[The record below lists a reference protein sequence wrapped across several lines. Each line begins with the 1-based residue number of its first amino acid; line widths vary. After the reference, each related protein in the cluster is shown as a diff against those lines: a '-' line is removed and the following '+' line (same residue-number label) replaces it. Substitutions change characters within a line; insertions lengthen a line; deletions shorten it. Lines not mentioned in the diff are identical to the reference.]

1 MVMEVQ
7 RRTKVKILSNNI
19 EPEEEPQ
26 VEERIRTADNL
37 HSQTHPPAN
46 GDSNFKIPLSPPG
59 LPNQPRTAT
68 SPRSAPRGGR
78 YYKQLDST
86 APVGIHSVSID
97 SSLPPSSFAHQNMS
111 FNKAVESIAAL
122 KLHNFA
128 MKRKQQITQRLRLL
142 REIKSLEKENEEE
155 YYLQQKRKQDLTLAA
170 WKLRYYIEY
179 LRLVSLQHVVEAIE
193 EKNAFL
199 EKDFQE
205 HELRNESLKQEIADL
220 KQALERKD
228 QLVFESEEAVKQL
241 QSTVQVMDLDLEMTK
256 QELSKQHRAYQDLE
270 IQQEEERQRHA
281 EELLTVEQTRKELE
295 ITRLTCQEMVR
306 AAAQQKTEIDE
317 LQKTIESHN
326 SVVEEQAKEHQQVL
340 DTQQVLIENLQKSHQ
355 NDLEKIKDLEN
366 QLESQ
371 IDQKNEAVL
380 AFEGQIYDLQTQKDE
395 LQQEKHNI
403 ETEFAKSDEKIK
415 KVEDEKASLQKVLTN
430 MAIQLQESEAV
441 VAEQK
446 LLSEQQLLIH
456 QELQNQLRSQEEVIR
471 EFQQQ
476 EVSYQEQV
484 ASFQALVKELLPTIE
499 NSMMRAED
507 YFEHMRQSS
516 ILAERKTEYAR
527 YLEEELF
534 HARRYYPYTAASN
547 TAGTE
552 IEYEEDAFEQEQEQ
566 EDPKTES
573 YDQNNSQVLP
583 MNDSAVENEKI
594 PEETATDLLV
604 ESQVTIN
611 DFETAL
617 DPEEILKTQK
627 LVANDV
633 VSHVL
638 SDASHHISDLSV
650 KIARSISPVQNTT
663 EVKTSKDEIENK
675 EILELS
681 NDRAAPRAQTSQT
694 TRKRSSSGGGSAN
707 GKRRANSVPLHSQQ
721 TNAPPQIQAVEEKL
735 TTLMKTLD
743 DKLSSIDQV
752 TSTLKVLVEKAESLE
767 RAQTPQPVVPPSP
780 VVVAPV
786 PAISTASSS
795 LKVETIP
802 EEQED
807 ASGIGSVDNKIERV
821 MSEITLNT
829 FPEGARSRELVLQNV
844 EEVPTIDDVPNN
856 DSLSVS
862 SKAVRVEDQINL
874 EKLYQEMTKAAEE
887 MNQELYYQQEA
898 INALQELRSKMK
910 NEQGFIT
917 HQLTRGGKNL
927 SDEQR
932 QSLEQMRV
940 QYRQQIKQLKTQINL
955 SKQSQQDL
963 TVKLI
968 ELQAE
973 MFHIHQD
980 IYNNGQ
986 EFNTLYKEDIFSY
999 YPEDLIHV
1007 SPVKVPPSRTA
1018 TKQQTRSPTAKERS
1032 NDGAFIGES
1041 AFDLPERLLGSRAGA
1056 GFSASYSTMMTDEI
1070 AAMSATYERNHQT
1083 LLTLMELGRISPTGS
1098 FVTIDTEQTSKED
1111 EIFPLKPTD
1120 VLVTDLPISNL
1131 SSPEVSTPKR
1141 KKSEKLEKKASKRFN
1156 SEPLVELREE
1166 DEEKRTGSA
1175 ESKTHPTEII
1185 QPPVSTEPVEPNA
1198 IVTKLEDPSLT
1209 SATTRPD
1216 VINYSSIA
1224 SQPTVPIESV
1234 LPANVEHTQPLP
1246 AHLETTHVPI
1256 VEHASPWSPPRSPA
1270 TFTNAKAPRGLK
1282 SASFQR
1288 KFEFQKRQQHL
1299 REQFLAMKIELE
1311 RLASTLVNHL
1321 ETMPILLETRQEVY
1335 QEIDGWR
1342 EQFYELCGVY
1352 PDENDQHKSKVYQTL
1367 IEAYRETDSQLAVTS
1382 DDYKTAYDELQHKIG
1397 EIIPIQDELYHLMQN
1412 TSSSFSASASSAIPL
1427 EKEDFVQAYSSF
1439 LTLEQLIAQ
1448 YTPRPIFAPS
1458 TTESEDTSLVAVTD
1472 EKVRP
1477 ASALESSLMSIP
1489 ETSLETSSE
1498 VIGVSEEKKDG
1509 ETVMPPSLFEQMHN
1523 LHLNQQENITTEE
1536 VKQNTEQPNEIVVEH
1551 QSEIPV
1557 DEKVESK
1564 ENKEESHVESVE
1576 HVEVKE
1582 DVINYPPLVEEEH
1595 KNEET
1600 KEEAKELEVE
1610 AIVSTTKVDEKEIPS
1625 IANESSVYS
1634 MSFEESASI
1643 VLNNKDADIKENDP
1657 ESTAPEVSE
1666 RSKEEEDKAEEE
1678 IQKELQEKEE
1688 EIKKILSE
1696 LSVSQT
1702 DSFLR
1707 SSLSNV
1713 VDRSVKLKRQEEEKK
1728 EKQQKEQTRRMSNVQ
1743 ATSFIA
1749 SMMTSLP
1756 SSIKMALPVTTVGE
1770 EEHDDENEIKITE
1783 KDEIK
1788 ENQENIETKE
1798 ELTGEKKEE
1807 ESSDAVLIVQKEQE
1821 NVEKE
1826 KEESNNE
1833 ETSKN
1838 LKSEDIPKELKE
1850 EKDDEKSVTSHPP
1863 SDVLDSHQQSHDHHV
1878 AFDEKVVVLPHA
1890 ESEDDIDE
1898 SEIWQLTATTATST
1912 AFLLTPTTT
1921 HVEVEVKPDSSS
1933 EKRHKGVMVSEDE
1946 DNKESEEYS
1955 SAGML
1960 TTYLSTT
1967 DDDLHLTTT
1976 TTTAEK
1982 EKEKEKEKVL
1992 AEEQE
1997 DGKGD
2002 DNENYEDDNDFA
2014 SIEQDS
2020 LSEDKRK
2027 KAAAITST
2035 PTADIN
2041 TTHQNTYSPG
2051 ISSSAFAFS
2060 PISSNQPSVELDT
2073 SSILS
2078 HSPNHLN
2085 STETPI
2091 EQSQPSRKEATMAQL
2106 NAMVAEYQVLKAEL
2120 KTWRDGFYAKHKRE
2134 PNITDFN
2141 TLRYDLKVKIA
2152 RKNQLK
2158 KILNNYKHLNLNL
2171 TGGDENSEKI
2181 NNV

>member
-1 MVMEVQ
+1 M
-7 RRTKVKILSNNI
+7 
-19 EPEEEPQ
+19 
-26 VEERIRTADNL
+26 
-37 HSQTHPPAN
+37 
-46 GDSNFKIPLSPPG
+46 
-59 LPNQPRTAT
+59 
-68 SPRSAPRGGR
+68 
-78 YYKQLDST
+78 
-86 APVGIHSVSID
+86 
-97 SSLPPSSFAHQNMS
+97 
-111 FNKAVESIAAL
+111 
-122 KLHNFA
+122 
-128 MKRKQQITQRLRLL
+128 

-155 YYLQQKRKQDLTLAA
+155 YYLQQKKKQDLTLAA

-205 HELRNESLKQEIADL
+205 HELRNESLKQEISDL

-228 QLVFESEEAVKQL
+228 QLVFESEEAVKRL

-295 ITRLTCQEMVR
+295 ITRLTCQDMVR
-306 AAAQQKTEIDE
+306 ASAQQKTEIDE
-317 LQKTIESHN
+317 LQKTIESHT
-326 SVVEEQAKEHQQVL
+326 SVVERQAKEHQQIL
-340 DTQQVLIENLQKSHQ
+340 DTQQVLVDDLQKSHQ
-355 NDLEKIKDLEN
+355 SNLEKIKDLEN

-371 IDQKNEAVL
+371 IDQKNEAIL
-380 AFEGQIYDLQTQKDE
+380 ALEAQIYDLQTQKDE
-395 LQQEKHNI
+395 LQQEKQNI

-430 MAIQLQESEAV
+430 MAIQLQESEAI

-534 HARRYYPYTAASN
+534 HARRYYPYTAGSN

-573 YDQNNSQVLP
+573 YDLHVSQDLP
-583 MNDSAVENEKI
+583 INDSEQI
-594 PEETATDLLV
+594 PEETAKDLLA
-604 ESQVTIN
+604 ESQITVN
-611 DFETAL
+611 DLETAL

-627 LVANDV
+627 LLANDV
-633 VSHVL
+633 VTHVL

-650 KIARSISPVQNTT
+650 KIARSISPVQNMS
-663 EVKTSKDEIENK
+663 EVKNLKDEMENK
-675 EILELS
+675 ELLELS

-721 TNAPPQIQAVEEKL
+721 TTAPPQIQAVEEKL

-752 TSTLKVLVEKAESLE
+752 TNTLKVLVEKAESLE

-780 VVVAPV
+780 VIVAPV

-807 ASGIGSVDNKIERV
+807 EKASGIGSADNKIERV

-844 EEVPTIDDVPNN
+844 EEIPTTDDVPNN

-862 SKAVRVEDQINL
+862 SKVVRVEDQMNL

-932 QSLEQMRV
+932 KSLEQMRI

-986 EFNTLYKEDIFSY
+986 EFKTLYKEDIFSY
-999 YPEDLIHV
+999 YPEDLV
-1007 SPVKVPPSRTA
+1007 QFSPVKVPPSRAA
-1018 TKQQTRSPTAKERS
+1018 TKQAGSPTAKERS

-1041 AFDLPERLLGSRAGA
+1041 AFDLPERLLGSGAGA

-1111 EIFPLKPTD
+1111 EHFPLKPTD
-1120 VLVTDLPISNL
+1120 VLITDLPISNL
-1131 SSPEVSTPKR
+1131 SSPEISTPKR
-1141 KKSEKLEKKASKRFN
+1141 KKSEKIEKKASKRFN
-1156 SEPLVELREE
+1156 NEPLVQLREE
-1166 DEEKRTGSA
+1166 DEEKRIGSA
-1175 ESKTHPTEII
+1175 ESKTHPTEIT
-1185 QPPVSTEPVEPNA
+1185 QPPSSTVPTEPDGT
-1198 IVTKLEDPSLT
+1198 VTKFEDPSLT

-1216 VINYSSIA
+1216 VINSSSIA
-1224 SQPTVPIESV
+1224 PQPTVPIESV
-1234 LPANVEHTQPLP
+1234 LPTNVEQHQPLP
-1246 AHLETTHVPI
+1246 DHLETAHLPI

-1382 DDYKTAYDELQHKIG
+1382 DEYKNAYDQLQYKIG

-1448 YTPRPIFAPS
+1448 YTPRPVFAPS
-1458 TTESEDTSLVAVTD
+1458 MTESEDTSLVAVTD

-1489 ETSLETSSE
+1489 ETSIETSSE
-1498 VIGVSEEKKDG
+1498 VIEVVEDKKVA
-1509 ETVMPPSLFEQMHN
+1509 ETVVPPSLFELMHN
-1523 LHLNQQENITTEE
+1523 LHLNQQENIISEEE
-1536 VKQNTEQPNEIVVEH
+1536 VKQETEKQTEVIVEH

-1564 ENKEESHVESVE
+1564 ENSEETKK

-1582 DVINYPPLVEEEH
+1582 DDSPVLVVEEH
-1595 KNEET
+1595 KN
-1600 KEEAKELEVE
+1600 EEAKELEVE

-1625 IANESSVYS
+1625 IVNESSVYS

-1643 VLNNKDADIKENDP
+1643 ILNHKDADIKENDTK
-1657 ESTAPEVSE
+1657 ELTAPEVHE
-1666 RSKEEEDKAEEE
+1666 ISKEAEDKAEEE
-1678 IQKELQEKEE
+1678 IEKTELQEKEV
-1688 EIKKILSE
+1688 EIKRILSE

-1713 VDRSVKLKRQEEEKK
+1713 VDRSVKLRKQEEEKK

-1756 SSIKMALPVTTVGE
+1756 SSIKMAPPVTAVEE
-1770 EEHDDENEIKITE
+1770 EEHDDENEIKVTE
-1783 KDEIK
+1783 NNEIK
-1788 ENQENIETKE
+1788 ENTQEKIETNE
-1798 ELTGEKKEE
+1798 ELVEEKKEE
-1807 ESSDAVLIVQKEQE
+1807 DSPDAAITIKKEEE
-1821 NVEKE
+1821 NLEKE
-1826 KEESNNE
+1826 KDECNNE
-1833 ETSKN
+1833 DSLKK
-1838 LKSEDIPKELKE
+1838 LKSEEIEKE
-1850 EKDDEKSVTSHPP
+1850 EKDEDKDEKSVTSHPP
-1863 SDVLDSHQQSHDHHV
+1863 SDVLDSHKQSHDHHV

-1912 AFLLTPTTT
+1912 ALLLTPTATT
-1921 HVEVEVKPDSSS
+1921 QVEVDAELDASS
-1933 EKRHKGVMVSEDE
+1933 EKRHQGIMASEDE
-1946 DNKESEEYS
+1946 DNKAPEEYS

-1967 DDDLHLTTT
+1967 DDDLHLATTI
-1976 TTTAEK
+1976 ESQNR
-1982 EKEKEKEKVL
+1982 EKEKVL
-1992 AEEQE
+1992 TEEQE
-1997 DGKGD
+1997 DNKGD

-2027 KAAAITST
+2027 KAAAINSTTS
-2035 PTADIN
+2035 ADIHATHNN
-2041 TTHQNTYSPG
+2041 TDSPG

-2078 HSPNHLN
+2078 NSPNHLN
-2085 STETPI
+2085 STETPN

-2106 NAMVAEYQVLKAEL
+2106 NAMVAEYQALKAEL
-2120 KTWRDGFYAKHKRE
+2120 KTWRDGFYAKHRRE

-2171 TGGDENSEKI
+2171 TGEENSEKI
-2181 NNV
+2181 Q